1 MKRVA
6 LISTDQQA
14 LKGEEHL
21 DTGPLNDALNA
32 SGVDSEIAI
41 WHEPK
46 DWSVYDAAIF
56 RSPWDYAERTEEFMD
71 WLGRVETRVRLIN
84 SPDLIRWNL
93 DKRYLRELAEH
104 GVEVVPTT
112 FCENLEQCR
121 EALATR
127 GSGNV
132 VVKPNISLGSQS
144 TGLFAATDPAALEL
158 CGSILQVGKV
168 VLVQPAIDA
177 IQDNAEH
184 GLLFFN
190 AHHSH
195 TIQKCAILKHGGGYL
210 GGRYTED
217 IRPVAPT
224 GDEVELGNR
233 ALKAIAAI
241 AEARGWGEDASIPL
255 YARIDVVTPPGSHP
269 LLLEAELFEPAT
281 FVDLADGALER
292 FVAAIHE
299 KLRA

>member
-6 LISTDQQA
+6 LISTDQQT
-14 LKGEEHL
+14 LKDEEHL

-32 SGVDSEIAI
+32 SGADSEIAV

-121 EALATR
+121 EALAMHDG
-127 GSGNV
+127 GSV

-195 TIQKCAILKHGGGYL
+195 TIQKCAILK
-210 GGRYTED
+210 R
-217 IRPVAPT
+217 R
-224 GDEVELGNR
+224 GN
-233 ALKAIAAI
+233 
-241 AEARGWGEDASIPL
+241 
-255 YARIDVVTPPGSHP
+255 HP
-269 LLLEAELFEPAT
+269 R
-281 FVDLADGALER
+281 V
-292 FVAAIHE
+292 
-299 KLRA
+299 